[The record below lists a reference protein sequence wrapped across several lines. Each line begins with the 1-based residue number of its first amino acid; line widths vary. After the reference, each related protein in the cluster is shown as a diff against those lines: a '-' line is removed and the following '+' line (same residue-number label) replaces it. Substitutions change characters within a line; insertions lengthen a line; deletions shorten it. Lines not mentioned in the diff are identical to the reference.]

1 MGALLRNPM
10 LMLLVASTAIRG
22 VGESAVEGFLPVYL
36 KETLEFSDTNIALV
50 FSGAQVIGLI
60 SQPVMG
66 FLSDRVG
73 RKIVLVTATAS
84 LGVLSLLLSVAD
96 PVFQVVLIVLAKGA
110 FKFSLHHIFIA
121 AAIDTSKGEA
131 QSTVTSFMY
140 GAGLLGIFS
149 PDHRGGD
156 IGCIRHPC
164 RLRLRRRPDAPGAG
178 RTGPL
183 PRSDS
188 RLAGGGVRDR

>member
-1 MGALLRNPM
+1 M
-10 LMLLVASTAIRG
+10 
-22 VGESAVEGFLPVYL
+22 
-36 KETLEFSDTNIALV
+36 

-96 PVFQVVLIVLAKGA
+96 PVVQVVLIVLAKGA

-149 PDHRGGD
+149 PTVAGA
-156 IGCIRHPC
+156 IS
-164 RLRLRRRPDAPGAG
+164 DAYGIHA
-178 RTGPL
+178 
-183 PRSDS
+183 
-188 RLAGGGVRDR
+188 AFVFGGVLTLLALAVLVRYRAPTPGSLEEASETASDRS